1 MLMHKPVMLQEV
13 IEYLDIRPGSK
24 IIDATL
30 NGGGHTR
37 GILEKFPDTEIL
49 GIEWDPA
56 IFQEFKSE
64 IRSSKFESKIIVVN
78 NSYVDLKKITE
89 EYDFQ
94 PDGIIFDLGLSSWH
108 YEKSGRGFSFM
119 KNEPLDMRF
128 NPQDSART
136 AADII
141 NTASEEELEEI
152 LNLYGEEKFSK
163 DIAKNIVK
171 TRKIKPIIKT
181 TELVETIMNAVPG
194 WYKKRKIH
202 PATKTFQALRVAVN
216 GELENVEKGVLAAID
231 VLKNSGRLV
240 VISFQ
245 GLEDKIV
252 REIFK
257 RKAKAGIIRWVVKGT
272 IKPKWQ
278 EVKSNL
284 RARSAKMKICE
295 KI

>member
-1 MLMHKPVMLQEV
+1 MLNEV
-13 IEYLDIRPGSK
+13 VEYLNIRPGVK

-30 NGGGHTR
+30 NGGGHTVE
-37 GILEKFPDTEIL
+37 ILEKFPEVNIL
-49 GIEWDPA
+49 GIEWDPG
-56 IFQEFKSE
+56 IFREFQEKVKDKDFSD
-64 IRSSKFESKIIVVN
+64 RLIIVN
-78 NSYVDLKKITE
+78 DSYVDLKKIVE
-89 EYDFQ
+89 ENGFQ

-108 YEKSGRGFSFM
+108 YERSGRGFTFQ

-128 NPQDSART
+128 HPDIARKT

-141 NTASEEELEEI
+141 NMSTKEELVEI
-152 LNLYGEEKFSK
+152 LTIYGEEQFAD
-163 DIAKNIVK
+163 DIAYNIVK
-171 TRKIKPIIKT
+171 RRGIKPIIET
-181 TELVETIMNAVPG
+181 NDLVEIIKDSVPG

-202 PATKTFQALRVAVN
+202 PATKTFQALRIAVN

-231 VLKNSGRLV
+231 VLKSGGRLV
-240 VISFQ
+240 VISFH

-257 RKAKAGIIRWVVKGT
+257 QKDKAGVINWVVKGT
-272 IKPKWQ
+272 VKPEWS
-278 EVKSNL
+278 EVEVNP